1 MKRKARKKVVNK
13 DTKTYKKKE
22 IRKLKNKLLKLWAL
36 EVKKRAGFEC
46 ELCGFPGDD
55 KLKLNSHHIEH
66 YNTSIL
72 LRYDPRNGI
81 CADAKCHKFSRKSCH
96 RSFLTLYKH
105 MTENRKED
113 LDYLLQVY
121 VNPEKDKLTGLYKR
135 LWLEK
140 PFNGM
145 TIEELSL
152 FKNYLEEKIKEY
164 EK

>member
-1 MKRKARKKVVNK
+1 MKKRKKKIVNTE
-13 DTKTYKKKE
+13 TKTYKKKE

-36 EVKKRAGFEC
+36 KVKENAGFKC
-46 ELCGFPGDD
+46 ELCGFPGDK

-66 YNTSIL
+66 YNTSIA

-81 CADAKCHKFSRKSCH
+81 CGDAGCHKFRRLSFH
-96 RSFLTLYKH
+96 RSFLTLYKY

-121 VNPEKDKLTGLYKR
+121 NNLDKDKPWVT
-135 LWLEK
+135 K
-140 PFNGM
+140 PLNKM
-145 TIEELSL
+145 TMEELSL
-152 FKNYLEEKIKEY
+152 FKNYLEGKIKEY